1 METDPVKLLS
11 QFFNWL
17 ANKLEFSSKRQ
28 RASLEAV
35 KDKLVE
41 EEWNTNSLKSKK
53 PGKGITLNQWERYGF
68 KIGILVRIR
77 SLILKFKQL
86 R

>member
-41 EEWNTNSLKSKK
+41 EEWNINLLKLKK
-53 PGKGITLNQWERYGF
+53 PGKGI
-68 KIGILVRIR
+68 ILD
-77 SLILKFKQL
+77 
-86 R
+86 